1 MALFTYSQEPG
12 ISHGY
17 SVRAQHLPG
26 IFLLFSWTHMEIYK
40 LWDSSS
46 ELVLVQQPQ
55 RGAPDEAHAHLLGVY
70 LTPLSSLLGAVAM
83 KHECFGHLGVKHS
96 SQVSVLRTG

>member
-17 SVRAQHLPG
+17 SVQAQHLPR
-26 IFLLFSWTHMEIYK
+26 IFLLFSWTHMEIHK

-46 ELVLVQQPQ
+46 ELILGKQPQ
-55 RGAPDEAHAHLLGVY
+55 RGLLMKQMPVCWEFISP
-70 LTPLSSLLGAVAM
+70 PLQFARGCGNQA
-83 KHECFGHLGVKHS
+83 
-96 SQVSVLRTG
+96 

>member
-46 ELVLVQQPQ
+46 EPVLIKQPQ
-55 RGAPDEAHAHLLGVY
+55 RGAPDEANAICWGFISP
-70 LTPLSSLLGAVAM
+70 PLQFAGGCGNQA
-83 KHECFGHLGVKHS
+83 
-96 SQVSVLRTG
+96 

>member
-17 SVRAQHLPG
+17 SVRAQHLPR

-46 ELVLVQQPQ
+46 ELILVKQPQ
-55 RGAPDEAHAHLLGVY
+55 RGAPDEANAH
-70 LTPLSSLLGAVAM
+70 LLGAVAI